1 MEGKERVRVSPSMEG
16 KREEDMKR
24 PRLTRDFKPFD
35 YEGSKFTEF
44 TKGQS
49 SLQPIYSQLLN
60 PVS

>member
-1 MEGKERVRVSPSMEG
+1 MEGE
-16 KREEDMKR
+16 REEDMKR

-49 SLQPIYSQLLN
+49 SLQPIYSQPLN